1 MAPPKIPKVISTT
14 KVIMLNPAPQRMRLA
29 FAIFSAMLCLLIEA
43 QSAFGQEIGGFER
56 MNELRRLRD
65 QLQLADPLRD
75 SDVVV
80 ILNERVISEAAQ
92 RLVGLEFL
100 MSKGGM
106 LKVTSIQSDL
116 KMAAATFRIGI
127 QAKSTVTMNLQL
139 IGRLNSGEFGRGAL
153 RLPLK
158 ITDVKL
164 MNGGLSGFFLKT
176 LFGEWVNP
184 RTWDRKLPAIQIP
197 MEIAETMKIPSGRFD
212 VTGELPMEISTPEY
226 QTPLKFSV
234 TSLLA
239 LEKRAVVSLRLGQ
252 DAQAK
257 QIPVSYEGDASSD
270 AAGTNGGDPAALE
283 NAVMALEDD
292 IMRLSEGL
300 NVNGDFRAVLSRR
313 LINGMLSQITSAHE
327 ADLEIRLKKGRIRS
341 EEVNIIVNV
350 KNYTDVEGGEGR
362 ADLTRLDIENIAD
375 GKATVRLSGQG
386 EVDAQIRGREFG
398 VPYAVSPHMIFSIKD
413 QPLPVEFASEGKKI
427 FLRAAPGSTLPID
440 VQFNLKIAGHDVRF
454 DRRSVA
460 KADKWLNRVE
470 LPSFFDREIPLPR
483 KILIDATGHPHVIES
498 RNLGYTLS
506 NMRIG
511 AKNDAIEIT
520 ADVKLD

>member
-1 MAPPKIPKVISTT
+1 MRNLAPKRI
-14 KVIMLNPAPQRMRLA
+14 RLA
-29 FAIFSAMLCLLIEA
+29 LAIFSAMLCLFIEA
-43 QSAFGQEIGGFER
+43 QSAFGQQISGFER

-65 QLQLADPLRD
+65 QLQLADPLHN

-100 MSKGGM
+100 MSKGGT

-116 KMAAATFRIGI
+116 QMAAATFRIGV
-127 QAKSTVTMNLQL
+127 QAKSSVTMNLQL
-139 IGRLNSGEFGRGAL
+139 VGRLNSAEFDRGAL

-184 RTWDRKLPAIQIP
+184 RTWDRKLPAIEIP
-197 MEIAETMKIPSGRFD
+197 MEVAETMKIPSGRFD
-212 VTGELPMEISTPEY
+212 VTGELPMEVSTPEY
-226 QTPLKFSV
+226 QAPLKFAV
-234 TSLLA
+234 TSMLA
-239 LEKRAVVSLRLGQ
+239 LDKRAVVSMRLGQ
-252 DAQAK
+252 DAAAK
-257 QIPVSYEGDASSD
+257 QIPVSYEGADSNG
-270 AAGTNGGDPAALE
+270 AAGENGDPAALE
-283 NAVMALEDD
+283 NATMALEDD

-313 LINGMLSQITSAHE
+313 LINEMLSQITAAHKD
-327 ADLEIRLKKGRIRS
+327 DLQIRLKKGRIRS
-341 EEVNIIVNV
+341 EEVNVIVNV

-362 ADLTRLDIENIAD
+362 ADLTRVDIESIAD

-398 VPYAVSPHMIFSIKD
+398 VPYAISPHMVFSIKD
-413 QPLPVEFASEGKKI
+413 QPLPLEFASEGKKI

-460 KADKWLNRVE
+460 QADKWLNRVE
-470 LPSFFDREIPLPR
+470 LPSFFDRQIPLPR
-483 KILIDATGHPHVIES
+483 RILLDAAGHPHIIES

-506 NMRIG
+506 DMRIG
-511 AKNDAIEIT
+511 VKDDAIEIT

>member
-1 MAPPKIPKVISTT
+1 
-14 KVIMLNPAPQRMRLA
+14 MRLA

-43 QSAFGQEIGGFER
+43 QSAFGQQISGFER
-56 MNELRRLRD
+56 MNELRRLRA

-100 MSKGGM
+100 MSRGGS
-106 LKVTSIQSDL
+106 LKVTSIQSDM
-116 KMAAATFRIGI
+116 KMAAATFRIGV
-127 QAKSTVTMNLQL
+127 QAKSSVTMNLQL
-139 IGRLNSGEFGRGAL
+139 IGRLNSGEFERGAL

-158 ITDVKL
+158 IIDVKL

-176 LFGEWVNP
+176 LFGEWINP
-184 RTWDRKLPAIQIP
+184 KTWDRKLPAIEIP
-197 MEIAETMKIPSGRFD
+197 MEFAETMKIPPGRFD
-212 VTGELPMEISTPEY
+212 VTGELPMEVSTPEY
-226 QTPLKFSV
+226 QAPLKFSV

-239 LEKRAVVSLRLGQ
+239 LDKRAVVSLRLGQ
-252 DAQAK
+252 DAQSK
-257 QIPVSYEGDASSD
+257 QIPVSYEGSGSSGAVGPND
-270 AAGTNGGDPAALE
+270 SDTAALE
-283 NAVMALEDD
+283 SATLALEDD

-313 LINGMLSQITSAHE
+313 LINEMLAQITAAHE

-341 EEVNIIVNV
+341 EEVNVIVNV

-362 ADLTRLDIENIAD
+362 ADLTRVDIESIAD

-386 EVDAQIRGREFG
+386 EVDARIRGREFG
-398 VPYAVSPHMIFSIKD
+398 VPYAISPHMIFSIKD
-413 QPLPVEFASEGKKI
+413 QPLPLEFASEGKKI

-460 KADKWLNRVE
+460 QADKWLNRVE

-483 KILIDATGHPHVIES
+483 RILLDAAGHPHVIEN

-506 NMRIG
+506 NMRIS